1 MIKIAVCGYS
11 SSVGQYFMKK
21 YEKEFEF
28 VRLGRKADADVIT
41 DLSQRTMSGKTDL
54 LYGCQALINLATQTR
69 EDNLDEVED
78 MFSVNV
84 MGAVFLAE
92 IVRKYHIGQFL
103 HMSSISATY
112 GKDDRYYG
120 FYAISKKSA
129 DEMLELYCKRNN
141 ICLCILRPTA
151 LFGDD
156 SFSKHQVLLYHFIDK
171 VKKHEPI
178 QIYGKKDS
186 RRNFIHIST
195 LADVMKGVLTEQ
207 IEGVYNV
214 VNQKNDSLTEMIAA
228 LNLFYHGDS
237 TVEFL
242 PDKPDVDECVF
253 CDDSQIYRRLG
264 LDIPNGFQKE
274 LIKTMH

>member
-141 ICLCILRPTA
+141 
-151 LFGDD
+151 
-156 SFSKHQVLLYHFIDK
+156 
-171 VKKHEPI
+171 
-178 QIYGKKDS
+178 
-186 RRNFIHIST
+186 
-195 LADVMKGVLTEQ
+195 
-207 IEGVYNV
+207 
-214 VNQKNDSLTEMIAA
+214 
-228 LNLFYHGDS
+228 
-237 TVEFL
+237 
-242 PDKPDVDECVF
+242 
-253 CDDSQIYRRLG
+253 
-264 LDIPNGFQKE
+264 
-274 LIKTMH
+274 